1 MERVAVGTVLLLA
14 GAFKL
19 GQRAWPR
26 AAADFGAPRWVI
38 AALPW
43 VELVIGGLLMAQV
56 GGSWTAGVACA
67 LLAVFTVAVAVRLRL
82 PEQVPCGCFG
92 ETSSKPLGVDTL
104 VRNIAL
110 TALAAVGVVRDGGAS
125 SASVAAGVVVG
136 LLVVVQ
142 SRARVGVRR

>member
-26 AAADFGAPRWVI
+26 AAAEFGAPRWVI
-38 AALPW
+38 TVLPW

-56 GGSWTAGVACA
+56 GGRWTAAVACA
-67 LLAVFTVAVAVRLRL
+67 LLAVFTLAVAVRLRL
-82 PEQVPCGCFG
+82 GEQVPCGCFG
-92 ETSSKPLGVDTL
+92 EASSEPVGVDTL

-110 TALAAVGVVRDGGAS
+110 TAIAALGVAREGGAS

-136 LLVVVQ
+136 LLVVAQ
-142 SRARVGVRR
+142 SRSRLGVRR